1 MNRFEKY
8 NTQLVQKIGAKE
20 GPISPSIMHSASFGY
35 GSCETAE
42 GIFDGSVKKPLY
54 ARVGNPTSAH
64 LESVL
69 AQMEGGVGS
78 VATASGMAATALA
91 VMSIVS
97 AGDEVISIG
106 GLFGGSYSLL
116 NETLRRFGVKSH
128 FFEVDALDA
137 IEAAISDQTKLIFL
151 ESVGNPNLQLPDIA
165 AIGAIAHRYGV
176 AMAVD
181 NTTTPLCVRPFEL
194 GADIVI
200 YSTTKLITGN
210 ASALGGAVIYRAIG
224 ERDEKFRAERYG
236 DLHPFIEKMGATAL
250 IGVAKKRAMRD
261 LGMSPDAFGSYLTL
275 LGLETLGLR
284 MERIAQSVEKVAAA
298 LYAKGLH
305 VSHPSLAHH
314 PHHERY
320 KTLFGSGCGPILTID
335 CADKSEAFK
344 MLNALKLTTITA
356 NIGDSRTLALHMAS
370 TIYRDF
376 DAQTR
381 SFLGIT
387 PGLVR
392 VSIGLESPQDIID
405 DFVQA
410 AT

>member
-20 GPISPSIMHSASFGY
+20 GPISPSITHSASFGY

-54 ARVGNPTSAH
+54 ARVGNPTSAQ

-78 VATASGMAATALA
+78 VATASGMAASALA

-106 GLFGGSYSLL
+106 GLFGGSYSLF
-116 NETLRRFGVKSH
+116 NETLRRFGVQSH
-128 FFEVDALDA
+128 FFAVDDLDA
-137 IEAAISDQTKLIFL
+137 IEAAINDHTKLIFL

-165 AIGAIAHRYGV
+165 AIGAIARKQGV
-176 AMAVD
+176 ALAVD
-181 NTTTPLCVRPFEL
+181 NTVTPLCVRPLEL

-210 ASALGGAVIYRAIG
+210 ASALGGAAIYRAIN
-224 ERDEKFRAERYG
+224 ESEDKFKTERYQ
-236 DLHPFIEKMGATAL
+236 DLHPFMEKMGATAL

-284 MERIAQSVEKVAAA
+284 MERIAQSVERVAAA
-298 LYAKGLH
+298 LHHTGLH
-305 VSHPSLAHH
+305 VSHPSLLHH

-320 KTLFGSGCGPILTID
+320 KTLFEGGCGPLLTID
-335 CADKSEAFK
+335 CADKSEAFRL
-344 MLNALKLTTITA
+344 LNRLKLTTITA

-376 DAQTR
+376 DAPTR
-381 SFLGIT
+381 AFLGIT
-387 PGLVR
+387 PGLIR